1 MHPVNLAL
9 RFLLELAA
17 LAALAVWGLRT
28 GPGPVAAV
36 ALAVLAPL
44 AGGLLW
50 ALCVSPKARWPLP
63 PPARLGIELGLF
75 ALAVLALRQAGAPAW
90 GGMLAAA
97 VAVHQGWRV
106 LGRRRRG

>member
-28 GPGPVAAV
+28 GPGPMAAV
-36 ALAVLAPL
+36 ALAV
-44 AGGLLW
+44 
-50 ALCVSPKARWPLP
+50 LP

-75 ALAVLALRQAGAPAW
+75 ALAVLALRQAGASAL

-97 VAVHQGWRV
+97 VALHQGWRV
-106 LGRRRRG
+106 LEWRRRG

>member
-28 GPGPVAAV
+28 GPGPMAAV

-44 AGGLLW
+44 AGGLVW
-50 ALCVSPKARWPLP
+50 ALCVSPQARWLLP
-63 PPARLGIELGLF
+63 PQARLGIELGLF
-75 ALAVLALRQAGAPAW
+75 ALAVLALRQAGASAL

-97 VAVHQGWRV
+97 VALHQGWRV
-106 LGRRRRG
+106 LEWRRRG